1 MVPWTTPVFMSG
13 FLATAGDWRAVVL
26 QAVLVVLGVLIY
38 LPFMKVH
45 ERVQAQQAEAELDE
59 ATEAQPN
66 DSAQVMRGTAVQ
78 AA

>member
-13 FLATAGDWRAVVL
+13 FLATAGDFRAVIL
-26 QAVLVVLGVLIY
+26 QVILVVLGVIIY

-45 ERVQAQQAEAELDE
+45 ERVQAQQALE
-59 ATEAQPN
+59 EAQ
-66 DSAQVMRGTAVQ
+66 

>member
-1 MVPWTTPVFMSG
+1 MSG

-26 QAVLVVLGVLIY
+26 QAALVVLGVLIY

-45 ERVQAQQAEAELDE
+45 ERVQAQQAVEAETL
-59 ATEAQPN
+59 
-66 DSAQVMRGTAVQ
+66 